1 MIKKIF
7 FVLLKDFKTSR
18 RDFMGAYIML
28 APLILAVAIVLFAPG
43 LGDTTVNIAM
53 SGSDAAE
60 HIGYMRQFAKV
71 ELFGSE
77 EELLE
82 RVRERDHTAA
92 LIPLDS
98 GYEIVAEG
106 NEPEFVAEYVSLLSA
121 LYETGASAEQ
131 SSASLKSFGLTVPPL
146 KTMLVNMMISMTVM
160 LAGMLI
166 AIGIVTE
173 KTENTISAVNVT
185 PLSQTGFVAGKSL
198 FGSLTALA
206 GITAGLFIT
215 GYGDINWL
223 MILSVGLSSMILSV
237 IVGFLQGLAS
247 NDLIEAAANVK
258 MIMLPVAVS
267 VAGYE
272 LLADEWQ
279 WTMYWSPFY
288 WSYRANMAIL
298 SKTAAWP
305 DVLLCTGMVIALS
318 MAVYLLAL
326 PKLRKGLS

>member
-1 MIKKIF
+1 MIRKIF

-28 APLILAVAIVLFAPG
+28 APLILALAIVLFAPG
-43 LGDTTVNIAM
+43 IGDTTVTVAM
-53 SGSDAAE
+53 SDSDAPE
-60 HIGYMRQFAKV
+60 HVAYMEQFARV
-71 ELFGSE
+71 EFCGSTA
-77 EELLE
+77 ELE
-82 RVRERDHTAA
+82 KRVRGRDHAAA
-92 LIPLDS
+92 LIPTDG
-98 GYEIVAEG
+98 GYEIVVEG
-106 NEPEFVAEYVSLLSA
+106 NEPEFVAEYVSLLAA
-121 LYETGASAEQ
+121 LYKTGASAEQ

-166 AIGIVTE
+166 AIGIVEE
-173 KTENTISAVNVT
+173 KTENTINAVNVT

-223 MILSVGLSSMILSV
+223 MILLVGISSMILSV

-247 NDLIEAAANVK
+247 GDMIEAAGNVK
-258 MIMLPVAVS
+258 MIMLPVAAS

-272 LLADEWQ
+272 LLADKWQ

-298 SKTAAWP
+298 SKTAEWP

-318 MAVYLLAL
+318 AGVYLLAL